1 MTRERVKEL
10 ICAEIRRYTS
20 LSAICVATGS
30 DRYAAEYEDIREA
43 LETVYAAYEGKER
56 GEEVI

>member
-10 ICAEIRRYTS
+10 IFAEIRRYTS

-43 LETVYAAYEGKER
+43 LETVYAAYEGTED
-56 GEEVI
+56 G